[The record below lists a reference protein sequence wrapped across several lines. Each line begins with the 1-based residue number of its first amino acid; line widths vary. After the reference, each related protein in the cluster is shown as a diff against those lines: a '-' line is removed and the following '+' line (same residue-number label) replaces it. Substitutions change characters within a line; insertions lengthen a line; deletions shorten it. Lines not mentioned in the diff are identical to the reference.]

1 MIKMFNQPFAV
12 SEISNIEQKTFNI
25 TKGQMRF
32 ETALQKKKRA
42 EVKMTMN
49 ECEQRKFKLSRN
61 MYAENIVWI

>member
-32 ETALQKKKRA
+32 ETALQNRA

-61 MYAENIVWI
+61 MYAENIV